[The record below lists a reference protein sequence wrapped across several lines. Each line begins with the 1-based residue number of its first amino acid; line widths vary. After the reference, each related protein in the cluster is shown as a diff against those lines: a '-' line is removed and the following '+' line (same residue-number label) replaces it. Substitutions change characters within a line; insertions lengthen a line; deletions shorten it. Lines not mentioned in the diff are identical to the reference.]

1 MYIDDEDNEASTE
14 IDDGRDLAPRQG
26 ALEMTR
32 SKT

>member
-1 MYIDDEDNEASTE
+1 MWNNAALTQ

-32 SKT
+32 SRT